1 MGYICIGYTLY
12 IKIQTSKLPFQCR
25 IHVCLMAFLLSYPP
39 GALDTIT
46 SSKITWCLFS
56 SSCKSVNGIIMFF
69 HFNDFL
75 LFLPFS
81 PAFANIFLTSSS
93 LSWSTRACGKF
104 GLSASVKVTSAST
117 HWLDQFLSSCRPLES
132 LSSCHDRSRSI
143 HCHHTF
149 RELSS
154 VVVTVYMST
163 MAFARYLFLCRNFRN
178 RWRQE

>member
-1 MGYICIGYTLY
+1 MGYICIKYTLY
-12 IKIQTSKLPFQCR
+12 IKIQTSKL
-25 IHVCLMAFLLSYPP
+25 LLQVHLILSPTAKLFGVYFPP
-39 GALDTIT
+39 LANQLTIM
-46 SSKITWCLFS
+46 L
-56 SSCKSVNGIIMFF
+56 F

-132 LSSCHDRSRSI
+132 LSSCHDRYRS
-143 HCHHTF
+143 
-149 RELSS
+149 LPW
-154 VVVTVYMST
+154 
-163 MAFARYLFLCRNFRN
+163 YLPGTFLCSCDCLYVNDGLCSLFVPL
-178 RWRQE
+178 